1 MKMTIPALVT
11 ISAINGSGW
20 DADLLVPAGKK
31 VEITDLTCL
40 GSQLAGTIMA
50 YGGLQ

>member
-31 VEITDLTCL
+31 IEVTDYTCVGDVMNGVIMTL
-40 GSQLAGTIMA
+40 G
-50 YGGLQ
+50 GGI